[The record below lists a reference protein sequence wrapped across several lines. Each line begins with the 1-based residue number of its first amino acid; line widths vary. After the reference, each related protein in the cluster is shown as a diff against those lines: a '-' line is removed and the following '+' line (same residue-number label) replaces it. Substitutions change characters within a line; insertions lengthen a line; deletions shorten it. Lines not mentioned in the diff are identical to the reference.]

1 MTDIQFQ
8 IIKEV
13 KIILEISA
21 PSNFGC
27 SCRKSTTRF
36 YKLLINSCFVPV
48 IFDRKYYGEHVR
60 FEVSYRAYFVPYAVK
75 SPRWSPNEISK
86 SSSWTSIQDF
96 EFNPHSIIQ

>member
-75 SPRWSPNEISK
+75 SLHDDLQTKSPNLLLGRLYKILNLIH
-86 SSSWTSIQDF
+86 IQ
-96 EFNPHSIIQ
+96 